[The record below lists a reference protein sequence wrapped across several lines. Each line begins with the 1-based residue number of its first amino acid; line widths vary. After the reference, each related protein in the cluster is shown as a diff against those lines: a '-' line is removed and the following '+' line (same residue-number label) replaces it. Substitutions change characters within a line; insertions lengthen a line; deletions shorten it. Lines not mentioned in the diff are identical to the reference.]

1 MKKIPSL
8 SSLDAV
14 RKLIKIKAKPFR
26 SRLPKSKREEAL
38 IIDKLP
44 GYFLL
49 LALTISLYFLFGIL
63 RPFLSV
69 IFLAAVLVV
78 AFYPVYK
85 RLFKAFKGRAR
96 LASLISCILV
106 VLVIIAP
113 IASFVVMLTNEAVD
127 TYEVVSEKVESGV
140 FDKYLVWEDG
150 GVFYELKKS
159 IDPFVDVGSL
169 DVKENIIGAAQGLS
183 TFLFEQT
190 TNILKGIS
198 GIALNFIIMLFA
210 MYYFFKDGK
219 DLVKWAGYV
228 SPLPAMHEVELFR
241 KMDSMVKAIVFGV
254 FFTAIVQGF
263 LGGIGF
269 AIAGISSPV
278 FWGSAMAFFS
288 LVPMVGTATI
298 WIPAVIVLA
307 ILGFYWQALFIMIW
321 GLFVVGTVDNF
332 LRPYLI
338 GGKAKTYPLITF
350 FVILGGIFTM
360 GLKGI
365 IVGPLV
371 LMVVM
376 SLLHIYEAEYS
387 KVLKK

>member
-1 MKKIPSL
+1 MKKISSL
-8 SSLDAV
+8 SSFDAMK
-14 RKLIKIKAKPFR
+14 KLINMKAKPFR
-26 SRLPKSKREEAL
+26 SRLPKTKREDSL

-49 LALTISLYFLFGIL
+49 FTLMIALYFLFEIL

-69 IFLAAVLVV
+69 IFLAAVLVIS
-78 AFYPVYK
+78 FYPVYK
-85 RLFKAFKGRAR
+85 RLLKAFKGMAR
-96 LASLISCILV
+96 LASLVSCVLV

-113 IASFVVMLTNEAVD
+113 IAAFVIMLTNEAVD
-127 TYEVVSEKVESGV
+127 TYEVISDKVESGV

-150 GVFYELKKS
+150 GFFYDLKEH
-159 IDPFVDVGSL
+159 IDPFVDVESL
-169 DVKENIIGAAQGLS
+169 DIKDTIIGAAQGLS
-183 TFLFEQT
+183 SFLFEQT

-198 GIALNFIIMLFA
+198 GIALNFVIMLFA

-219 DLVKWAGYV
+219 ELVKKAGHI
-228 SPLPAMHEVELFR
+228 SPLPAMHEGELFR

-263 LGGIGF
+263 LGGVGF

-278 FWGSAMAFFS
+278 FWGSAMAFLS
-288 LVPMVGTATI
+288 LVPMVGTALI
-298 WIPAVIVLA
+298 WIPAVVVLA
-307 ILGFYWQALFIMIW
+307 ILGFYWEAVFVMAW
-321 GLFVVGTVDNF
+321 GIFVVGTVDNF